1 MELVGDEKRIPAL
14 FSELRLADE
23 QTVPRFATVWNRA
36 QARTVKPA
44 RAFNLSFVAAT
55 ALLVCALVS
64 LALWSKYS
72 QRNVQPNALVVTG
85 NTTPATGPVGV
96 VKNAGAPT
104 GTTVSPISE
113 SKRVRSNSTPRASIS
128 RAQRLAEQR
137 HALMIAANRKAA
149 REAEAISTWQSPTS
163 ALLKSQNDELLKSLP
178 QLNENADEL
187 KSFLPNT
194 PK

>member
-1 MELVGDEKRIPAL
+1 MELVGEQKRIQAL

-23 QTVPRFATVWNRA
+23 QTVPRFAAVWNRA
-36 QARTVKPA
+36 QARTVRPA

-55 ALLVCALVS
+55 ALLICVLVS

-72 QRNVQPNALVVTG
+72 QGNAPQSAAAGTG
-85 NTTPATGPVGV
+85 TATPAVRPVQV
-96 VKNAGAPT
+96 VGNAEANPP
-104 GTTVSPISE
+104 VSGE
-113 SKRVRSNSTPRASIS
+113 KQLRTHSKS
-128 RAQRLAEQR
+128 RAKRLAAQR
-137 HALMIAANRKAA
+137 RAVMLAVNLKAA
-149 REAEAISTWQSPTS
+149 REGKAISNWQSPTS

-178 QLNENADEL
+178 QLSESADEL

>member
-1 MELVGDEKRIPAL
+1 MLMELAGEQKRIQQL

-23 QTVPRFATVWNRA
+23 QVVPRFAAVWNRA
-36 QARTVKPA
+36 EARTVRPT
-44 RAFNLSFVAAT
+44 RAFSLAFVAAM

-72 QRNVQPNALVVTG
+72 QRSAPQPAVI
-85 NTTPATGPVGV
+85 ATGTASPAISPAPV
-96 VKNAGAPT
+96 VKNLEAN
-104 GTTVSPISE
+104 SPGLE
-113 SKRVRSNSTPRASIS
+113 GKPHRVNLKS
-128 RAQRLAEQR
+128 RTLKLAAQRHTLMLAV
-137 HALMIAANRKAA
+137 NRKTA
-149 REAEAISTWQSPTS
+149 REAKEISSWQSPTS